1 MLIIPLQAL
10 PSQTLSVA
18 VGPQDCSIAVYQKST
33 GLFLDL
39 SAGGT
44 PRVQG
49 VLCHDRV
56 LLVRQAYLGFIGDL
70 CFIDTQGKTDPV
82 YAGLGSRYLLA
93 YLSPSDVAGLS

>member
-1 MLIIPLQAL
+1 MLIIPLQPL

-18 VGPQDCSIAVYQKST
+18 VGVQDCSIAVYQKST
-33 GLFLDL
+33 GLFLNL
-39 SAGGT
+39 SVGGT

-56 LLVRQAYLGFIGDL
+56 RLVRQAYLGFIGDL

-82 YAGLGSRYLLA
+82 YTGLGVRYLLA
-93 YLSPSDVAGLS
+93 YLSPDDVAGLS